1 MVTRS
6 LEGVRALVTG
16 GSRGIGAA
24 IALAYAEAGA
34 CVAIC
39 HRRSP
44 EAAAGVVEAMGRH
57 GVQAFA
63 VAADV
68 SNEAD
73 VVGLVTESV
82 SRLGGLDVAVNN
94 AGILL
99 ERSLVDT
106 TAEEFDR
113 LVAVNLRGTFL
124 VAREA
129 VRALLRR
136 PDDGPPGRLINIGS
150 DLAVVGRE
158 QMSAYC
164 ATKGAIASLTR
175 SWARELA
182 PRVLVN
188 AIEPGPIDTDMTA
201 AETMS
206 ADALDK
212 DLANPLHRI
221 GRPEEVA
228 ALAVFLAG
236 PQAGFITGQCLGV
249 NGGSAMR

>member
-1 MVTRS
+1 MTRL
-6 LEGVRALVTG
+6 LEGMRALVTG

-34 CVAIC
+34 SVAIC
-39 HRRSP
+39 HRQNP
-44 EAAAGVVEAMGRH
+44 ERAAGVVEAMRRH
-57 GVQAFA
+57 GVEAFA
-63 VAADV
+63 VVADV
-68 SNEAD
+68 SDEGDA
-73 VVGLVTESV
+73 VAFVAESV

-99 ERSLVDT
+99 ERRLVDT
-106 TAEEFDR
+106 TAGEFDR
-113 LVAVNLRGTFL
+113 VVAVNLRGTFL
-124 VAREA
+124 VGREA
-129 VRALLRR
+129 VQALLRR
-136 PDDGPPGRLINIGS
+136 PDGDPPGRLINIGS

-158 QMSAYC
+158 GMSAYC
-164 ATKGAIASLTR
+164 ATKGAIAAMTR
-175 SWARELA
+175 AWARELA

-201 AETMS
+201 AESMS
-206 ADALDK
+206 AEALEK
-212 DLANPLHRI
+212 DLATPLRRI

-236 PQAGFITGQCLGV
+236 PRAGFITGQCLGV